1 VSSLTAR
8 LALAAAASAV
18 ALIVAA
24 IALWFLGQALFLA
37 LAATMLSPAQAAVIT
52 GVSGLVLAA
61 LIGFLARAV
70 LRPRRTAVAASA
82 LAPNSGSIVNDLAL
96 QLGSIVAQ
104 KAAAT
109 SKAHPYGTV
118 GTAFAAGFG
127 LGAMPELRKALLDL
141 LKR

>member
-1 VSSLTAR
+1 VSKPTTR
-8 LALAAAASAV
+8 LALAAVAGGI

-24 IALWFLGQALFLA
+24 IALGFLGQALFLA

-82 LAPNSGSIVNDLAL
+82 PSSGSVVNDLAL

-118 GTAFAAGFG
+118 GTAFTAGFG

>member
-1 VSSLTAR
+1 VGSLTTR
-8 LALAAAASAV
+8 LALAAGASVV

-37 LAATMLSPAQAAVIT
+37 LAATTLSPAQAAVVT
-52 GVSGLVLAA
+52 GISGLALAGLIA
-61 LIGFLARAV
+61 LVARAL
-70 LRPRRTAVAASA
+70 LRPARTAVAAPVPST
-82 LAPNSGSIVNDLAL
+82 GSIVNDLAL
-96 QLGSIVAQ
+96 QLGGIVAQ
-104 KAAAT
+104 QAAAT

>member
-1 VSSLTAR
+1 VSKPTTR
-8 LALAAAASAV
+8 LALAATAGVV

-37 LAATMLSPAQAAVIT
+37 LAATILSPAQAAVIT
-52 GVSGLVLAA
+52 GISELVLAA
-61 LIGFLARAV
+61 LIGFLARAL
-70 LRPRRTAVAASA
+70 LRPRRTTVAVSA
-82 LAPNSGSIVNDLAL
+82 PTPSSGSVVNDLAL

-104 KAAAT
+104 KAAAA

-118 GTAFAAGFG
+118 GTAFTAGFG
-127 LGAMPELRKALLDL
+127 LGAVPELRKALLDL